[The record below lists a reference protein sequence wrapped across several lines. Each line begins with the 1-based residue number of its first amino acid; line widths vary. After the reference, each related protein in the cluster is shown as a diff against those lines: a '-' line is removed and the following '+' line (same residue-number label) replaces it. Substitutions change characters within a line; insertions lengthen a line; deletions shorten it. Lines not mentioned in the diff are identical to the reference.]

1 MSGTHKH
8 TVPILTRGRGG
19 RPAIFRCRRDSHRTH
34 QSKSEHSCA
43 AASIQHVFAV
53 RLVVIRAPVV
63 CELLADRAHYGRP
76 NVQLVQVAFRK
87 EEKCTT

>member
-1 MSGTHKH
+1 MAA
-8 TVPILTRGRGG
+8 P
-19 RPAIFRCRRDSHRTH
+19 
-34 QSKSEHSCA
+34 QSFGAVEPLIEHIRVNQSTAA

-76 NVQLVQVAFRK
+76 NVQLVQVEEDFAFRK
-87 EEKCTT
+87 EEKCAT